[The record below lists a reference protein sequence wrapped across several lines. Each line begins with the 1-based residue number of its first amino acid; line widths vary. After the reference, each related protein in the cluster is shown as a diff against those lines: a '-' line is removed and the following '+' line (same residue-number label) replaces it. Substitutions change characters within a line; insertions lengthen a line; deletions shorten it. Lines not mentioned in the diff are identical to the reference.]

1 MSMNLKLNGVRI
13 ESSEFYS
20 GKTYTIVSAP
30 APDAFSHPSRFKV
43 QSQQAIGGTGQF
55 VDLDVTVS
63 GMVRVKNYQDKQ
75 TGQQKTFNESDVF
88 FEVVGFKAAVQSA
101 QVKQQQ

>member
-1 MSMNLKLNGVRI
+1 MSNNLALKNVRI
-13 ESSEFYS
+13 DSSEFYS

-43 QSQQAIGGTGQF
+43 QSVQPIGGNGQF
-55 VDLDVTVS
+55 VDLEIAVS
-63 GMVRVKNYQDKQ
+63 GMVRVKNYQDKN

-88 FEVVGFKAAVQSA
+88 LEVLNAKPSVQPIPA
-101 QVKQQQ
+101 KQQ